1 MQSAT
6 STDGKA
12 RAVMFDAYAAKHES
26 SLCMGF
32 IASKN
37 QLCYLRQIAS
47 ASVPRNGQPLETLNC
62 ERRNDVAERAALLQ
76 HEVLEICGLCNS
88 MCLEIQEV
96 ALKQHLQIVPTAV
109 VTDAAHCDPL
119 RAS

>member
-1 MQSAT
+1 MAPYASVDRNVVKYRTPHVTKTRYMQSAT

-76 HEVLEICGLCNS
+76 ACRRVLEQHGDAFGLA
-88 MCLEIQEV
+88 I
-96 ALKQHLQIVPTAV
+96 A
-109 VTDAAHCDPL
+109 
-119 RAS
+119 